1 MSLFGIPKLHLL
13 PLIEIT
19 CVGLRRH
26 QNKSFRGGSHMLI
39 GRRVA
44 VQRFYAETKKILF
57 WSYGTSKDIK
67 LPMKTMVATEVEM
80 KMGPMIETVVL
91 HRQYS
96 TIF

>member
-1 MSLFGIPKLHLL
+1 M
-13 PLIEIT
+13 
-19 CVGLRRH
+19 RH

-39 GRRVA
+39 CRRVA

-91 HRQYS
+91 YRQS
-96 TIF
+96 NKGEKVDLHGVDEVLER